1 MAHRDGVAAVDR
13 AISVLCAFTERDSN
27 LTLAELARRTGLI
40 KSTVLRLAASLE
52 AANCLQRSESGAYR
66 LGPML
71 ARFGATYQAAFRLGD
86 HVMPALEGLAA
97 ATGESAS
104 LYIRDGAV
112 RVCLHRVNSMRHQL
126 LHFLRVGSQFPYD
139 TGASGQVI
147 RAFTDGHSADAA
159 IRAQLVARS
168 VRDRTIVETAA
179 VAAPVFDATGTFV
192 GAVSLAGPAARFSDE
207 ALPRLEAHVL
217 RAARDIT
224 RSLGGASADFERVV
238 AEEPQG

>member
-1 MAHRDGVAAVDR
+1 
-13 AISVLCAFTERDSN
+13 
-27 LTLAELARRTGLI
+27 
-40 KSTVLRLAASLE
+40 
-52 AANCLQRSESGAYR
+52 
-66 LGPML
+66 ML
-71 ARFGATYQAAFRLGD
+71 ARFGANYQATFRLGD
-86 HVMPALEGLAA
+86 HVMPALEALAA

-147 RAFTDGHSADAA
+147 RAFCDGLSADAA
-159 IRAQLVARS
+159 IRERLLARS

-179 VAAPVFDATGTFV
+179 VAAPVFDANGGFV
-192 GAVSLAGPAARFSDE
+192 GAVSLAGPAARFNEE

-217 RAARDIT
+217 QTARDIT
-224 RSLGGASADFERVV
+224 RSLGGDGEPFER
-238 AEEPQG
+238 ALAAQLDEGRSLLAKGP